1 MSSRNFQ
8 RLQFVSLGFSLL
20 LVVAWVIFVYQVSPL
35 RDPSFQPNGGNGG
48 TLIPWLSE
56 VGEDDWIL
64 SAQLLAFSLSTN
76 IAFIFAQ
83 QIRYRGSNWLI
94 RFIAT
99 IGVWLIM
106 FLTSYLI
113 FFVYLLDQWLVD

>member
-1 MSSRNFQ
+1 MSSRFQ

-20 LVVAWVIFVYQVSPL
+20 LIVAWVIFVYQVSPL
-35 RDPSFQPNGGNGG
+35 RDPSFQPNGTEDAK
-48 TLIPWLSE
+48 TLIPWLSG
-56 VGEDDWIL
+56 VGENDWIL

-83 QIRYRGSNWLI
+83 EVRYRGSNWLI

-99 IGVWLIM
+99 TGVWLIM
-106 FLTSYLI
+106 FFVSYFM
-113 FFVYLLDQWLVD
+113 FFLYLLDQWLID

>member
-1 MSSRNFQ
+1 MSSRFQ
-8 RLQFVSLGFSLL
+8 RLQFISLGFSLL
-20 LVVAWVIFVYQVSPL
+20 LVVAWVILVYQVSPL
-35 RDPSFQPNGGNGG
+35 RDPSFQPNSANAG
-48 TLIPWLSE
+48 TLIPWLSG

-83 QIRYRGSNWLI
+83 QIRYRGSHWLI

-99 IGVWLIM
+99 TGVWLIT
-106 FLTSYLI
+106 FLTSC
-113 FFVYLLDQWLVD
+113 FMFAVYLLDQWLVD

>member
-1 MSSRNFQ
+1 MSSRFQ

-20 LVVAWVIFVYQVSPL
+20 LIVAWVILVYQISPL
-35 RDPSFQPNGGNGG
+35 RDPSFQPNSANAG
-48 TLIPWLSE
+48 TLIPWLFG
-56 VGEDDWIL
+56 VGENNWIL

-83 QIRYRGSNWLI
+83 EVRYRGSNWLI

-99 IGVWLIM
+99 MGVWLIM
-106 FLTSYLI
+106 FFASDSM
-113 FFVYLLDQWLVD
+113 FFLYLLDQWIVD